1 MNQDKKLYTLFV
13 GVFVLNVAVTVWN
26 IAEGHKLRKL
36 QQELA
41 EKQLAQVKN
50 KEKLNGTK

>member
-1 MNQDKKLYTLFV
+1 MNQDKKLYVLFV
-13 GVFVLNVAVTVWN
+13 SVFVLNVAVTVWN

-41 EKQLAQVKN
+41 EKQLAEVKR
-50 KEKLNGTK
+50 KEKLN